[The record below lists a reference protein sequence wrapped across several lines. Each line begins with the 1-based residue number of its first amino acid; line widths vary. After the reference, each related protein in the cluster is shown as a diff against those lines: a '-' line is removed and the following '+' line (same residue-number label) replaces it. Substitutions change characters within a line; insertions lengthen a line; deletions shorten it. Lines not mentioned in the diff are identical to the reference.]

1 MAKRR
6 RGTIPQRVRLTQEIT
21 DLIDDYQKQH
31 KIASFSATIEYLA
44 RLGLEQSP
52 AEALAPIVVSA
63 VRQSVR
69 REVERLIKLQIY
81 GIVEAGVGQ
90 RFAGMLL
97 RDLSLAKDKNDPG
110 RYDRIKQ
117 AAIVDVRKRLARDN
131 VAEIIQD
138 LYMEFAPEVDDDGS
152 NPR

>member
-1 MAKRR
+1 MAQRR

-52 AEALAPIVVSA
+52 AEALGPIVVSA
-63 VRQSVR
+63 VRKSMRQ
-69 REVERLIKLQIY
+69 EIERLIKLQVY
-81 GIVEAGVGQ
+81 GIIEAGVAQ

-97 RDLSLAKDKNDPG
+97 RELSLAKDKSDPG
-110 RYDRIKQ
+110 RYDRIKH
-117 AAIVDVRKRLARDN
+117 AAITDTRKRLARDH
-131 VAEIIQD
+131 VAAIIQD
-138 LYMEFAPEVDDDGS
+138 LYKEFAPEDAEHGDHE
-152 NPR
+152 R